1 MFFSRKYNQVFNQVF
16 MFSMA
21 SSFYVFSFGAI
32 FSGTEPVLVN
42 LLSSWLDCYL
52 RHSDNLTLPIVSLL
66 SCPLMLKWSLLG
78 EYLLRTE
85 LILPD
90 ILCDK
95 VYGDTLCLSKSSYFL
110 PNFLKAKN
118 DDELVLS
125 HFHSWANS
133 LCSHLWNN
141 LSSSQEW
148 IPQIWFNILI
158 RFSQINSSLPT
169 ELVQHHQ
176 RWLIIALIALTCLL
190 TVSFFVWF
198 QIVFEIDFPKCHT
211 SNWCNISGYFLLKFD
226 VIWTCQSIFNVVFY
240 WMWRFFKQYLQPFLF
255 HSN

>member
-32 FSGTEPVLVN
+32 FSGIEPVLVN

-85 LILPD
+85 LILSD

-141 LSSSQEW
+141 LSSTQEW
-148 IPQIWFNILI
+148 IPQIWFNILT

-198 QIVFEIDFPKCHT
+198 QVK
-211 SNWCNISGYFLLKFD
+211 FLKLTFQSATHQTD
-226 VIWTCQSIFNVVFY
+226 VIFQDIFSLNL
-240 WMWRFFKQYLQPFLF
+240 M
-255 HSN
+255 